1 MKHVFSVILLTTLFF
16 CGCQTDSFHIK
27 GDLHQTNASKAY
39 LIHVNPVNNSVEVL
53 DSSEVHEGHFSFKG
67 SVSHPIACTVKI
79 GRKTKINLLVENS
92 IISITGSVQ
101 IPEEIKIKG
110 SRSDDDFHYLINTS
124 QSIAAKKNEIWADMV
139 ENKSLK
145 KNSEFNSQLMSIE
158 DSMLVAT
165 KCFVEKHPASVGA
178 AYFLYYLYLD
188 RQIEIDQLAPIIGL
202 LDHSIAQSEYVKYLQ
217 DEIRLS
223 CKLEKDSKAPDFSIN
238 SVHSDSVYMLHDF
251 RGKYLYLDF
260 SATWMKNWEKRMKSL
275 SKLKTDL
282 DSVPFDI
289 LTVYL
294 DINKAGLENHLSN
307 MKVGWKQAC
316 SFDYWECEVT
326 KHYGVDNIP
335 YGFLID
341 PKGTI
346 LAVNPNIKELD
357 SLIKK

>member
-1 MKHVFSVILLTTLFF
+1 M
-16 CGCQTDSFHIK
+16 
-27 GDLHQTNASKAY
+27 
-39 LIHVNPVNNSVEVL
+39 
-53 DSSEVHEGHFSFKG
+53 
-67 SVSHPIACTVKI
+67 
-79 GRKTKINLLVENS
+79 VENS

-110 SRSDDDFHYLINTS
+110 SKSDDDFHYLINTS

-139 ENKSLK
+139 ENKSPK

-165 KCFVEKHPASVGA
+165 KSFVEKHPASVGA

-188 RQIEIDQLAPIIGL
+188 RQIEIEQ
-202 LDHSIAQSEYVKYLQ
+202 
-217 DEIRLS
+217 IRLS
-223 CKLEKDSKAPDFSIN
+223 RKLEINSKAPDFAIK
-238 SVHSDSVYMLHDF
+238 SVLSDSVYKLRDF

-335 YGFLID
+335 YGFLIG

-346 LAVNPNIKELD
+346 LAVNPNIKEID
-357 SLIKK
+357 SLIKE